1 MDKSNFVFFFFKIYY
16 KFEMCFKLINPVLLV
31 KNEDFAMEWQFV
43 IWLYPPFY
51 NVISLNKILLK
62 LFLISS

>member
-1 MDKSNFVFFFFKIYY
+1 MDKSNFVFFFFKMYY

-43 IWLYPPFY
+43 I
-51 NVISLNKILLK
+51 
-62 LFLISS
+62 